1 MLGIYL
7 IKGKFPLIKGVRKM
21 ELVSEMIAIDDEAKR
36 MVSEAREYAD
46 GLKETSSQKAEQLRQ
61 ENKAKLEELEKGL
74 EEGVLKAA
82 EEARTRSARFEA
94 QKRAELDEYFSAHAD
109 ELADKIVS
117 DIYKVD

>member
-7 IKGKFPLIKGVRKM
+7 IKGKFPLIKGVRNM

-61 ENKAKLEELEKGL
+61 ENKAKLEELEKDL

-82 EEARTRSARFEA
+82 EEARSKSARFEA

>member
-1 MLGIYL
+1 
-7 IKGKFPLIKGVRKM
+7 M

-61 ENKAKLEELEKGL
+61 ENRTKLEELEKDL